1 LPTGHRQAAQLERHY
16 LANVEQSK
24 NSQDG
29 SKTTIQAIKAN
40 ATI

>member
-1 LPTGHRQAAQLERHY
+1 LPTEHRQKEQLERHY
-16 LANVEQSK
+16 QANVEQSK

-40 ATI
+40 AMI